1 MVSCSSPSTS
11 RFPFLFETESAV
23 LTVVLTVEDLEW
35 PPKGQINKPLTSHQ
49 FKVVSHGKPL
59 TVHGTSPDGDQMGL
73 ERTLQPRSKKPTRRA
88 KEIQQMADQAQFP
101 LFASR

>member
-73 ERTLQPRSKKPTRRA
+73 ERTLQPRSKKPTRARRRSNRWRTRLN
-88 KEIQQMADQAQFP
+88 FP
-101 LFASR
+101 